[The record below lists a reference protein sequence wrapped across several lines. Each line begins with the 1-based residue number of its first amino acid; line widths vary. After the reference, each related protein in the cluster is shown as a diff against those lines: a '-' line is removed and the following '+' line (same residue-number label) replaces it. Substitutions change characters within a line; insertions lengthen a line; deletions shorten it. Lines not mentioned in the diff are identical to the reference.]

1 MLTFKLRYFL
11 MIALCSGALMESAF
25 GEVRLKIVDQNN
37 KPLPN
42 AVIEYITATSPSNS
56 PSKTVSADQIYV
68 MDQIDKQFAPHVL
81 IIPEDSLVS
90 FPNSDDIRHHVYS
103 FSAAKTFE
111 LKLYAGKPKSPI
123 RFNKR
128 GVVVMGCNIHDSMV
142 GYIYVA
148 ANKDT
153 VMSNE
158 KGEVL
163 LAHKLP
169 IQTQL
174 QIWHPNS
181 TIGVSNHTS
190 FTIDQAMHNKGEIT
204 LTINVSKPEPRD
216 SFEELNEYDY

>member
-25 GEVRLKIVDQNN
+25 GEMRLKIVDQNG

-42 AVIEYITATSPSNS
+42 AVIEYNTATSATNS
-56 PSKTVSADQIYV
+56 PSTTVNSDKVYV
-68 MDQIDKQFAPHVL
+68 MDQIDKQFAPLVL

-148 ANKDT
+148 ANKNT

-163 LAHKLP
+163 LADTLP
-169 IQTQL
+169 LQTQL

-181 TIGVSNHTS
+181 TLGVAKHTS
-190 FTIDQAMHNKGEIT
+190 FTIDQAMLDKNENT
-204 LTINVSKPEPRD
+204 LIINISKPESRD